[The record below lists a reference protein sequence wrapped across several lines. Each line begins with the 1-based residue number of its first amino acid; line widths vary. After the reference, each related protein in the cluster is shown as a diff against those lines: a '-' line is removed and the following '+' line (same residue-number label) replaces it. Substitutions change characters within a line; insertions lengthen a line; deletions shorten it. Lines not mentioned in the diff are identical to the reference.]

1 MRSLLS
7 VGAQAAGTGGSC
19 GRHTRSQG
27 EPQPGAQGCGS
38 GAALVQQQP
47 ASVAVNRAIRSDNAR
62 ASALLRRLSA
72 ARFSGRIRSLV
83 RDVFTV
89 SVTATAWAPTA
100 AAWSISSSRSRLW
113 VLRPV
118 GAVPLPGL

>member
-1 MRSLLS
+1 LFS
-7 VGAQAAGTGGSC
+7 VGAQAAGTGGIR

-47 ASVAVNRAIRSDNAR
+47 GLVAVNRAIRSDNAR

-72 ARFSGRIRSLV
+72 SRFSGRIR
-83 RDVFTV
+83 
-89 SVTATAWAPTA
+89 
-100 AAWSISSSRSRLW
+100 
-113 VLRPV
+113 
-118 GAVPLPGL
+118 GAVAKVG